1 MVFMQRVS
9 MTIAFCLL
17 TFYGSSQDGADLF
30 KRTCAPCHS
39 IGGGRLV
46 GPDLAGVTKKA
57 DKVWLTKF
65 IKNSA
70 DMIKS
75 GDPAAVAIG
84 KEYSNMLMPP
94 FGGSDNEVSAIINF
108 IDSKGSS
115 LQSAV
120 ADTFLNAASM
130 ENILR
135 GKALFS
141 GNIPFKNSG
150 SSCITCHSVHDA
162 AGIGGSLAKSL
173 NLSFFMLKGQGINAV
188 LQSPPFPAMTSSYFA
203 HPLNDQEIYDI
214 AAYLKNISQTM
225 IKGQA
230 TRAAFPFLLVGIGGW
245 CLFML
250 LLFGLWRLRKRFSV
264 NHEIFARQLATE
276 K

>member
-1 MVFMQRVS
+1 MVLTQRVA
-9 MTIAFCLL
+9 MTIAFCLI
-17 TFYGSSQDGADLF
+17 TFYGSSQDGADLY
-30 KRTCAPCHS
+30 KRNCAACHS

-57 DKVWLTKF
+57 DRVWLTKF

-70 DMIKS
+70 DLIKS

-84 KEYSNMLMPP
+84 REYNNLLMPP
-94 FGGSDNEVSAIINF
+94 YGGSDNEVSAIIKF
-108 IDSKGSS
+108 IDSKGGSA
-115 LQSAV
+115 QSAV
-120 ADTFLNAASM
+120 ADTFLNAASI
-130 ENILR
+130 ENVTR
-135 GKALFS
+135 GRALFS
-141 GNIPFKNSG
+141 GNVPFKNAG
-150 SSCITCHSVHDA
+150 SSCITCHSVHDV

-173 NLSFFMLKGQGINAV
+173 NLSYFMLKGQGIKAM
-188 LQSPPFPAMTSSYFA
+188 LLSPPFPAMTNTYAA
-203 HPLNDQEIYDI
+203 HPLNDQEIYDL

-225 IKGQA
+225 IKGQTSRA
-230 TRAAFPFLLVGIGGW
+230 TFPFLLLGIGGW

-250 LLFGLWRLRKRFSV
+250 LLFGLWRLRKRLSV

>member
-70 DMIKS
+70 DVIKS
-75 GDPAAVAIG
+75 GDPQAVAIG
-84 KEYSNMLMPP
+84 KEFNNLLMPP
-94 FGGSDNEVSAIINF
+94 FGGNDNELSSIITYIESKEGSA
-108 IDSKGSS
+108 
-115 LQSAV
+115 QSAV

-130 ENILR
+130 ENVIR
-135 GKALFS
+135 GRALFS
-141 GNIPFKNSG
+141 GNVPLKNSG
-150 SSCITCHSVHDA
+150 SPCITCHSVHDV
-162 AGIGGSLAKSL
+162 AGVGGSLAKSL
-173 NLSFFMLKGQGINAV
+173 NLSFFMLKGQGIKAL
-188 LQSPPFPAMTSSYFA
+188 LQSPPFPAMTTTYIA
-203 HPLNDQEIYDI
+203 HPLNDQEIYDL

-225 IKGQA
+225 VKGQA
-230 TRAAFPFLLVGIGGW
+230 TQSTFPFLLLGIGGW
-245 CLFML
+245 CVFML
-250 LLFGLWRLRKRFSV
+250 LLFGLWRLRKRLSV
-264 NHEIFARQLATE
+264 NHTIFARQMATE

>member
-1 MVFMQRVS
+1 
-9 MTIAFCLL
+9 
-17 TFYGSSQDGADLF
+17 
-30 KRTCAPCHS
+30 
-39 IGGGRLV
+39 
-46 GPDLAGVTKKA
+46 
-57 DKVWLTKF
+57 
-65 IKNSA
+65 
-70 DMIKS
+70 
-75 GDPAAVAIG
+75 
-84 KEYSNMLMPP
+84 MPP

-173 NLSFFMLKGQGINAV
+173 NLSFFMLKGQGLKAV
-188 LQSPPFPAMTSSYFA
+188 LQSPPFPAMTSSYLA

-230 TRAAFPFLLVGIGGW
+230 TRATFPFLLVGIGGW